1 MDWDLYAIVA
11 QETSAERIRQK
22 YGLEERSFS
31 DRLQENWVG
40 YLFIIP
46 TFVMFTLLFYIPM
59 VRGFWITFTNTKLG
73 TAGSFVGLE
82 NYTWL
87 ATNDLFLF
95 ALVWTLVFVFGTTAL
110 QLTIGLFAALLL
122 NELRSGRREWAS
134 AIIMSPYFSAPLAG
148 GVIWMWFL
156 DSSFGL
162 APRLIA
168 NLFNVTAPSFLAEG
182 LWPYVS
188 LIVAQSWHDYGY
200 AGIIY
205 AAAVIGIPREQ
216 YEAAALA
223 GAGRLRRFR
232 DVTLPHLVTPT
243 IIILALRTA
252 WNVAEFAQPFELTGG
267 GPGTRTMLLSI
278 LTYRTAYVNLNFAR
292 AYTIGIAMIA
302 ISMGAAIFY
311 VTVIQEE
318 EELYI

>member
-1 MDWDLYAIVA
+1 MS
-11 QETSAERIRQK
+11 QETAQHIRQK
-22 YGLEERSFS
+22 YGLEETTLM
-31 DRLQENWVG
+31 DRVRENWVG

-46 TFVMFTLLFYIPM
+46 TFVMFTVLFYYPI
-59 VRGFWITFTNTKLG
+59 VRGVYLTFTNTRLG
-73 TAGSFVGLE
+73 SAGTFVGLD

-87 ATNDLFLF
+87 LTNDLFHF
-95 ALVWTLVFVFGTTAL
+95 SFGWTLVFVFGTTLL
-110 QLTIGLFAALLL
+110 QLVIGLVAALLL
-122 NELRSGRREWAS
+122 SELRSGWRDWTS

-156 DSSFGL
+156 NNDFGML
-162 APRLIA
+162 PMIISDFLGVETPA
-168 NLFNVTAPSFLAEG
+168 FLADG

-205 AAAVIGIPREQ
+205 AAAIVGIPREQ

-267 GPGTRTMLLSI
+267 GPGTRTMLMSI
-278 LTYRTAYVNLNFAR
+278 LTYETAYVNLQFSR
-292 AYTIGIAMIA
+292 AYTLGMAMIVV
-302 ISMGAAIFY
+302 SMAAAIFY
-311 VTVIQEE
+311 VTVIQDE
-318 EELYI
+318 EELYV

>member
-1 MDWDLYAIVA
+1 MSQKIEQD
-11 QETSAERIRQK
+11 IRQK
-22 YGLEERSFS
+22 YGLTETTLM
-31 DRLQENWVG
+31 DRMRENWMG

-46 TFVMFTLLFYIPM
+46 TFVMFSILFYYPIA
-59 VRGFWITFTNTKLG
+59 RGVYLTFTNTRLG
-73 TAGSFVGLE
+73 EVGSFVGFE
-82 NYTWL
+82 NYVWL
-87 ATNDLFLF
+87 LTNDLFHF
-95 ALVWTLVFVFGTTAL
+95 AFGWTLAFVFGTTLL
-110 QLTIGLFAALLL
+110 QLVIGLFAALLIS
-122 NELRSGRREWAS
+122 EIRSGWRDWTS

-156 DSSFGL
+156 NSDFGVIPMVVSDL
-162 APRLIA
+162 FGVRAPA
-168 NLFNVTAPSFLAEG
+168 FLADG
-182 LWPYVS
+182 IWPYIS

-205 AAAVIGIPREQ
+205 AAAIVGIPREQ

-267 GPGTRTMLLSI
+267 GPGTRTMLMSI
-278 LTYRTAYVNLNFAR
+278 LTYETAYVNLQFSR
-292 AYTIGIAMIA
+292 AYTLGMTMIL
-302 ISMGAAIFY
+302 ISMTAGIFY
-311 VTVIQEE
+311 VTVIKDE
-318 EELYI
+318 EELYV

>member
-1 MDWDLYAIVA
+1 MSQESAQAI
-11 QETSAERIRQK
+11 RRK
-22 YGLEERSFS
+22 YGLEEKTIL
-31 DRLQENWVG
+31 DRMKEHWIG

-46 TFVMFTLLFYIPM
+46 TFVMFTLLFYFPIA
-59 VRGFWITFTNTKLG
+59 RGVFLTFTNTRLG
-73 TAGSFVGLE
+73 GSGEFVGLE
-82 NYTWL
+82 NYTWMV
-87 ATNDLFLF
+87 TNDLFQF
-95 ALVWTLVFVFGTTAL
+95 AFGWTLVFVFGTTFL
-110 QLTIGLFAALLL
+110 QLAIGLLAALLL
-122 NELRSGRREWAS
+122 SEVVRGRREWLS

-156 DSSFGL
+156 NSDFGML
-162 APRLIA
+162 PRLWVD
-168 NLFNVTAPSFLAEG
+168 LFNSPAPSFLASG
-182 LWPYVS
+182 VWPYVS

-205 AAAVIGIPREQ
+205 AAAIVGIPREQ

-223 GAGRLRRFR
+223 GASRLRRFR

-267 GPGTRTMLLSI
+267 GPGTKTMLLSI
-278 LTYRTAYVNLNFAR
+278 FTYQTAYVNLNFGR
-292 AYTIGIAMIA
+292 AYTIGLAMVA
-302 ISMGAAIFY
+302 VSMTAAIFY

-318 EELYI
+318 EELYV

>member
-1 MDWDLYAIVA
+1 MS
-11 QETSAERIRQK
+11 QETAQRIRQK
-22 YGLEERSFS
+22 YGLEETTLM
-31 DRLQENWVG
+31 DRVRENWVG

-46 TFVMFTLLFYIPM
+46 TFVMFTILFYYPI
-59 VRGFWITFTNTKLG
+59 VRGVYLTFTNTRLG
-73 TAGSFVGLE
+73 QAGSFVGLE
-82 NYTWL
+82 NYSWL
-87 ATNDLFLF
+87 LTNDLFHF
-95 ALVWTLVFVFGTTAL
+95 AFGWTLAFVFGTTLL
-110 QLTIGLFAALLL
+110 QLVIGLFAALLL
-122 NELRSGRREWAS
+122 SEIRSGWRDWTS

-156 DSSFGL
+156 NNDFGML
-162 APRLIA
+162 PMIISDLLGVETPI
-168 NLFNVTAPSFLAEG
+168 FLADG
-182 LWPYVS
+182 IWPYVS

-205 AAAVIGIPREQ
+205 AAAIVGIPREQ

-267 GPGTRTMLLSI
+267 GPGTRTMLMSI
-278 LTYRTAYVNLNFAR
+278 LTYETAYVNLQFSR
-292 AYTIGIAMIA
+292 AYTLGMTMILV
-302 ISMGAAIFY
+302 SMTAAIFY
-311 VTVIQEE
+311 VTVIKDEE
-318 EELYI
+318 DLYV

>member
-1 MDWDLYAIVA
+1 
-11 QETSAERIRQK
+11 
-22 YGLEERSFS
+22 
-31 DRLQENWVG
+31 
-40 YLFIIP
+40 
-46 TFVMFTLLFYIPM
+46 MFTLLFYIPM
-59 VRGFWITFTNTKLG
+59 LRGFYITFTDTQFAG
-73 TAGSFVGLE
+73 TGSFIGLD
-82 NYTWL
+82 NYAWL
-87 ATNDLFLF
+87 ITNDLFIF
-95 ALVWTLVFVFGTTAL
+95 ALGWTLVFVFATTGL
-110 QLTIGLFAALLL
+110 QLTLGLFAALLL
-122 NELRSGRREWAS
+122 NELRSGTREWAS
-134 AIIMSPYFSAPLAG
+134 AVIMSPYFSAPLAG

-156 DSSFGL
+156 NSDFGL
-162 APRLIA
+162 VPRL
-168 NLFNVTAPSFLAEG
+168 LSTYLNVTAPAFLAEG

-205 AAAVIGIPREQ
+205 AAAIIGIPRDQ

-252 WNVAEFAQPFELTGG
+252 WNVAEFAQPYELTGG
-267 GPGTRTMLLSI
+267 GPGTRTMILSI
-278 LTYRTAYVNLNFAR
+278 LTYRTAYVDTNFAR
-292 AYTIGIAMIA
+292 AYTIGIAMIV
-302 ISMGAAIFY
+302 ISMSAAIFY